1 MCVWNEK
8 CQFFPNGVVWWL
20 GLATWLSRESEL
32 QFNCMARP
40 EVLSCSAPA
49 GVTLQLPC
57 MFHTCA
63 SFGDLP
69 VARFSRKAL
78 LSAHS
83 WAFFH
88 ILSHTT
94 LTWFPPKYRVLNA
107 ELQKKWH
114 RIKLTKWL
122 INFNLTKA
130 SSRKQ
135 KNTIFGSY
143 CQYYCR
149 YHTSHVVVM
158 LVWSTP
164 QLRRRK

>member
-8 CQFFPNGVVWWL
+8 CQFFPNRVVWRL
-20 GLATWLSRESEL
+20 GLATWLSRELTAWPDWKFCPVVL
-32 QFNCMARP
+32 QLAWLFSSPACFTRVPPLATCQSRDLVARP
-40 EVLSCSAPA
+40 CWVH
-49 GVTLQLPC
+49 TLE
-57 MFHTCA
+57 H
-63 SFGDLP
+63 
-69 VARFSRKAL
+69 
-78 LSAHS
+78 
-83 WAFFH
+83 FFTF
-88 ILSHTT
+88 SHT
-94 LTWFPPKYRVLNA
+94 LPLHDSHLNIGFLNA
-107 ELQKKWH
+107 ELQKNWH
-114 RIKLTKWL
+114 RINLTKWL